1 MIKKILYILDR
12 RQKRNIVILLFI
24 ILINSFIE
32 LLGVA
37 MIMPVVTVVTNPSV
51 VHDNSMYALLGNVF
65 GVSEVGEYV
74 LLLCVGL
81 IIIYILKN
89 LFIVF
94 QTNIQV
100 KFVYNNQRR
109 LSIRML
115 QCYVNQDYLYHV
127 AHNISELNRNISTDV
142 SQFWNLILQI
152 LQFATESFVCVMLVG
167 YLMIQDTISTL
178 CIAGGL
184 GLFILSFLRLFKRYS
199 VKLGAMA
206 REKTVKYSK
215 AILQTLY
222 GIKEIKILNKEHH
235 FLNQYD
241 RSYNEYVIAQRKQSF
256 ISSLPRPVMETAS
269 ICGLLILMSLR
280 IYFGEEPS
288 VFIPTLAVFVVA
300 AFRMLPSFNRLTG
313 YIGSILFS
321 KPSVDALYKDLV
333 EVNELSRR
341 ALEDEQDETVFEA
354 ATDISVENVTFK
366 YPEGQDDVIRDVSF
380 IVPHNHSVALI
391 GPSGAGKSTV
401 ADIILGIL
409 KPQAGRIISDGI
421 DALEHIHSWH
431 KVIGYIPQT
440 IYLIDDNVR
449 NNVAF
454 GEDLEEINNDRIWEA
469 LEDAQLADFVRSLP
483 NGLDTVI
490 GDRGVKLSGGQR
502 QRIGIARALYFDP
515 KILVLD
521 EATSA
526 LDNDT
531 EKAVMESIDSLHGT
545 RTMIII
551 AHRLTT
557 IRNCDVI
564 YEIRDR
570 VIAEKSRDWLSEE
583 LKR

>member
-1 MIKKILYILDR
+1 MINKILYILDK
-12 RQKRNIVILLFI
+12 RQKRNLIILLFI

-37 MIMPVVTVVTNPSV
+37 MIMPVVTVVTDPGV
-51 VHDNSMYALLGNVF
+51 IHDNPKYALLGRIF
-65 GVSEVGEYV
+65 GVSEVREYV
-74 LLLCVGL
+74 LFLCVVL
-81 IIIYILKN
+81 IIVYVLKN

-115 QCYVNQDYLYHV
+115 QCYVNQDFLYHV
-127 AHNISELNRNISTDV
+127 SHNISELNRNISTDV
-142 SQFWNLILQI
+142 GQFWNLILQI

-184 GLFILSFLRLFKRYS
+184 GLFILIFLRLFKRYS
-199 VKLGAMA
+199 VKLGARA
-206 REKTVKYSK
+206 REKAAKYSK

-235 FLNQYD
+235 FLDQYD

-256 ISSLPRPVMETAS
+256 ISSLPRPVMETAC
-269 ICGLLILMSLR
+269 ICGLLIIMSLR
-280 IYFGEEPS
+280 IYFGEDPGA
-288 VFIPTLAVFVVA
+288 FIPTLAVFVVA
-300 AFRMLPSFNRLTG
+300 AFRMLPSFNRLAG
-313 YIGSILFS
+313 YIGVILFN
-321 KPSVDALYKDLV
+321 KASVDALYEDLV

-366 YPEGQDDVIRDVSF
+366 YPEGQEDVIRDVSF
-380 IVPHNHSVALI
+380 TVPHNHSVALI
-391 GPSGAGKSTV
+391 GPSGAGKSTM

-409 KPQAGRIISDGI
+409 RPQSGRIMSDGI
-421 DALEHIHSWH
+421 NALEHIHSWH

-454 GEDLEEINNDRIWEA
+454 GEDAEKIDDARIWDALEE
-469 LEDAQLADFVRSLP
+469 AQLADFIRSQP
-483 NGLDTVI
+483 DGLDTVI
-490 GDRGVKLSGGQR
+490 GDRGMKLSGGQR
-502 QRIGIARALYFDP
+502 QRIGIARALYYNP
-515 KILVLD
+515 RILVLD

-557 IRNCDVI
+557 IKNCDVI
-564 YEIRDR
+564 YEIRDKG
-570 VIAEKSRDWLSEE
+570 ITEKSNEWLMEQIN
-583 LKR
+583 K